1 MAPSLRFDD
10 PYIPVPPAAIDTDP
24 AAAMRELFF
33 RVARLEHSLR
43 EQRVLA
49 AAEMAEVILSQVAIA
64 DELARVVEG
73 IGVPTNAQNAML
85 ARGVAALGRQIM
97 EDLRERGVTPI
108 ETLGK
113 PPDPD
118 HSDVVGYED
127 GAGVAEGTVIVVWFV
142 LAIGAQAIVLLA
154 AGRAASAAA
163 TVAPVASTSP
173 RRSAHASTIAS
184 ST

>member
-10 PYIPVPPAAIDTDP
+10 PYIPVPPAAIDADP

-127 GAGVAEGTVIVVWFV
+127 GAGVAEGTVLREVQVGYVWRDMILRRAQVVV
-142 LAIGAQAIVLLA
+142 SGQAPAQAEPG
-154 AGRAASAAA
+154 AGGE
-163 TVAPVASTSP
+163 P
-173 RRSAHASTIAS
+173 
-184 ST
+184 